1 MTAQSTWF
9 ERWPW
14 TKGNDQPL
22 SPEEIAALEQAW
34 LKHIERAKLVLHKIE
49 KKPDGLWVSLTP
61 NSHLQI
67 QPNRVAFHGDASK
80 DDAAIAASLHHAKEA
95 WGGRLAVNGSE
106 DFKMR
111 SWAHAQIQGLE
122 ITNYQPPAHLMAEAE
137 RLVASLK
144 AGYYSTKQNDPAPPP
159 GNADSETDWGGPS
172 GGTPRYVPPRNAVN
186 DLFAKA
192 PFDLQKL
199 MREQLE
205 VVSKKN
211 PVGTW
216 PYEPYHYGMGRIM
229 EYENWLARLSEEER
243 KREIAAC
250 RTRYEAHYQRNADLL
265 VERMRD
271 LGHELEPH
279 DRGHDENESEPVQD
293 RTNATATDPN
303 MREEALRRL
312 REYKASRPNDRR
324 PEGRGPSLG
333 GGRGR

>member
-1 MTAQSTWF
+1 MTKPTWF
-9 ERWPW
+9 ERWAW
-14 TKGNDQPL
+14 RNGSDQPF

-34 LKHIERAKLVLHKIE
+34 LKHIERAKITLHKIE

-67 QPNRVAFHGDASK
+67 QPNRVVFHGDAAK

-95 WGGRLAVNGSE
+95 WGGRLAVNGGE

-122 ITNYQPPAHLMAEAE
+122 ITNYQPRAHLMAEAQ

-144 AGYYSTKQNDPAPPP
+144 AGYYSDKQNDPAPSA
-159 GNADSETDWGGPS
+159 NAESEADWGGPS
-172 GGTPRYVPPRNAVN
+172 GGTPRYVPPRNAVD

-192 PFDLQKL
+192 PFDLQEL

-205 VVSKKN
+205 VVSKEN
-211 PVGTW
+211 PIGAW

-229 EYENWLARLSEEER
+229 GYENWLASLSEEER

-250 RTRYEAHYQRNADLL
+250 RTRYEAHYQRSADLL
-265 VERMRD
+265 VKKMRD

-279 DRGHDENESEPVQD
+279 DQGHDKNEGEPDQ
-293 RTNATATDPN
+293 
-303 MREEALRRL
+303 ESLRQL
-312 REYKASRPNDRR
+312 RKNKARRPNDRR
-324 PEGRGPSLG
+324 PNGRGPSLG